1 VAHFFGKFRGE
12 PLKRNVK
19 RRRMRTAIASTC
31 FVLAALAF
39 TYGVVT
45 EYRQTRATGPIA
57 IVATLP
63 FALQA
68 ANFIALGLYLFPGS
82 RPWWS
87 YPLALVVSL
96 ITFGYATIRVSARH

>member
-1 VAHFFGKFRGE
+1 
-12 PLKRNVK
+12 
-19 RRRMRTAIASTC
+19 MRTALAITY

-39 TYGVVT
+39 TYGIVT

-68 ANFIALGLYLFPGS
+68 AIFIVLGLYLFPGS

-87 YPLALVVSL
+87 YPLAFVISL
-96 ITFGYATIRVSARH
+96 TTFGYATIRASARH